1 MNKIH
6 NELKNTSFSLRPHQL
21 TKLGNVIPGT
31 TVVCDRGIIWLT
43 ESNVRQDFALKAG
56 KHVVIGKKTD
66 VLIEAVNEADF
77 HIIYP
82 N

>member
-1 MNKIH
+1 MITEKD
-6 NELKNTSFSLRPHQL
+6 KNISVSLRPHQIK
-21 TKLGNVIPGT
+21 KLGSLTPGT
-31 TVVCDRGIIWLT
+31 TVVCDKGILWLT
-43 ESNVRQDFALKAG
+43 ESNVRQDFTLKAG
-56 KHVVIGKKTD
+56 HHVVIGKKSD

>member
-1 MNKIH
+1 MTKLH
-6 NELKNTSFSLRPHQL
+6 EKEKTVSFSLHPHQL
-21 TKLGNVIPGT
+21 RKLGGLVSGT
-31 TVVCDRGIIWLT
+31 TVVCDKGIIWLT
-43 ESNVRQDFALKAG
+43 ESNVNQDFALKAG
-56 KHVVIGKKTD
+56 RQVVIGKKSD